1 MSGGEEH
8 LLSGIRVLDFT
19 RALAGPTCTR
29 MFAELGAE
37 VIKIEAAPL
46 GDLTRKI
53 SKLRADRSFY
63 HIQHN
68 LNKKSVCI
76 NLRDPKGMALVR
88 ELVPK
93 CDVVVE
99 NFRPGVM
106 ADMGLD
112 YDSLKQM
119 KSDIILCS
127 ISALGQEGPLA
138 KKPGYDYI
146 AQAYSGVTSMIGHPD
161 ESPCIP
167 LVGIGD
173 VSTGVH
179 GAFGIAAALLHRAR
193 TGRGQH
199 LDISLLDCYYHNHE
213 VNVHQHSGSGGKI
226 MPTRGGRHVS
236 YLCPAGV
243 YRANGG
249 DIMLMAFMHHWP
261 DLCAAMDKNELLEK
275 EGWLTDAERVERQ
288 DEVIEVIE
296 KWLKTFPDVAGAI
309 KKLEEYDVPCAPV
322 LTVAETIDHPHLVE
336 RGTVRSVV
344 DPIAGE
350 FKIPGMPIKTSEYEA
365 NQDYTAPCLGEHNAD
380 ILSSLLSKT
389 PEEIVEMVEAGILQS
404 GAT

>member
-1 MSGGEEH
+1 MSAGEEH

-119 KSDIILCS
+119 KSDIILC
-127 ISALGQEGPLA
+127 
-138 KKPGYDYI
+138 
-146 AQAYSGVTSMIGHPD
+146 
-161 ESPCIP
+161 
-167 LVGIGD
+167 
-173 VSTGVH
+173 
-179 GAFGIAAALLHRAR
+179 
-193 TGRGQH
+193 
-199 LDISLLDCYYHNHE
+199 
-213 VNVHQHSGSGGKI
+213 
-226 MPTRGGRHVS
+226 
-236 YLCPAGV
+236 
-243 YRANGG
+243 
-249 DIMLMAFMHHWP
+249 
-261 DLCAAMDKNELLEK
+261 
-275 EGWLTDAERVERQ
+275 
-288 DEVIEVIE
+288 
-296 KWLKTFPDVAGAI
+296 
-309 KKLEEYDVPCAPV
+309 
-322 LTVAETIDHPHLVE
+322 
-336 RGTVRSVV
+336 
-344 DPIAGE
+344 
-350 FKIPGMPIKTSEYEA
+350 
-365 NQDYTAPCLGEHNAD
+365 
-380 ILSSLLSKT
+380 
-389 PEEIVEMVEAGILQS
+389 
-404 GAT
+404 